1 MPKLF
6 LFLIVFFT
14 LCSVCRRKNSL
25 SEKKMEEK
33 VVNDKFAE
41 HLVEADL
48 KEQKRL
54 EGAKTIANFW
64 DKQCQ
69 EIQQMRQKERQVNVE
84 YQDAVKRQEGE
95 KKFLKKIV
103 CKILILS
110 VKFQIAMKILW
121 SDKRKI

>member
-1 MPKLF
+1 M
-6 LFLIVFFT
+6 
-14 LCSVCRRKNSL
+14 SYRRKNSL

-41 HLVEADL
+41 HLVETDL

-54 EGAKTIANFW
+54 DGAKTIAKFW

-95 KKFLKKIV
+95 KKIRKK
-103 CKILILS
+103 LYA
-110 VKFQIAMKILW
+110 KF
-121 SDKRKI
+121 